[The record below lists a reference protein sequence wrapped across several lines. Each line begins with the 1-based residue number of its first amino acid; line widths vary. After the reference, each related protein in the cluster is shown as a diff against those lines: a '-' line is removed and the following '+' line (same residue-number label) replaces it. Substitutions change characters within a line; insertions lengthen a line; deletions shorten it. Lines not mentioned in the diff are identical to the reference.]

1 MLQAFLAISFLIIV
15 PMGFAYYHK
24 KRVSNGSENTEIEEY
39 DEDSFYFIKHSCG
52 KKTPVSKRFVIGNSF
67 SCVHCQKKVTPKQ
80 LRCMRCTALID
91 LKSITPLF
99 HSPIRCKACKL
110 CFELPTKNANVL

>member
-1 MLQAFLAISFLIIV
+1 MFELFIAISLVVLI
-15 PMGFAYYHK
+15 PSGLLYYK
-24 KRVSNGSENTEIEEY
+24 KSKSIKNESTIEDDFSEESY
-39 DEDSFYFIKHSCG
+39 YFIKHSCG
-52 KKTPVSKRFVIGNSF
+52 KKTPISKRFIIGNTF
-67 SCVHCQKKVTPKQ
+67 ACIHCQKKVTPRQ